1 MSTIT
6 DMTEY
11 RTITDAKAHLNELVD
26 FIESTDEQVVITRNG
41 LPAARLLSIEDYES
55 LIATINVLSIPG
67 ILEDLREAE
76 EEEKRGE
83 VFSAEAIR
91 EEFLRDG

>member
-26 FIESTDEQVVITRNG
+26 FIEATDEQVVITRNG
-41 LPAARLLSIEDYES
+41 LPVARLLSMEDYES
-55 LIATINVLSIPG
+55 LIATIDVLSIPG

-76 EEEKRGE
+76 EAERRGD
-83 VFSAEAIR
+83 VVSADVIR